1 MTAPV
6 RATRPGRTLRPAA
19 ASTLAPAWL
28 HGDPGPAQVV
38 AVFDVA
44 VYLRRGQDVLPL
56 LAPEALALPGG
67 LRVADRADLDGLGLA
82 VGDEVTV
89 GHGRLLA
96 RDAGLVV
103 RRTWRPRP
111 APSSVLSPTARTS
124 ALSALTGLTEVE
136 DELGPTLAALAEEL
150 VADLGRT
157 PDGQLVGHGAPRPS
171 PVRSLVGLGPGLT
184 PAGDDVLCGLLLGL
198 RATGDEQARA
208 TLEREVTPL
217 LGRTTAL
224 SATLLRHAAAGYA
237 VPPLVALLGAWHQG
251 GLDADPAGSVPGASE
266 HADEQR
272 QAALAA
278 EVAAVGHTSGAALLL
293 GLAAV
298 LAPRHTPIPDP
309 AVAPTAGPTRG
320 TS

>member
-28 HGDPGPAQVV
+28 HGDAGPAQVV

-67 LRVADRADLDGLGLA
+67 LRVADLADLDGLGLA

-103 RRTWRPRP
+103 RRTWRPQPVP
-111 APSSVLSPTARTS
+111 AERLPPTARTS

-208 TLEREVTPL
+208 ALEREVTPL

-237 VPPLVALLGAWHQG
+237 VPPLVALLGAWH
-251 GLDADPAGSVPGASE
+251 AG
-266 HADEQR
+266 ADEQR

-293 GLAAV
+293 GLATV
-298 LAPRHTPIPDP
+298 LAAPHTPLPIPDP
-309 AVAPTAGPTRG
+309 AADPAAGPPRG